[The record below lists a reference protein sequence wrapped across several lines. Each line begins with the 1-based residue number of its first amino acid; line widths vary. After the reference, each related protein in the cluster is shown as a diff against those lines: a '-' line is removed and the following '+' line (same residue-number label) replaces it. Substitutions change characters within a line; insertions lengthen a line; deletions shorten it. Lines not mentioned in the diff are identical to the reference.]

1 MKRAAPTI
9 LKSAEVHMTKALHDA
24 QVVVTGKIPVEPQ
37 DVARR
42 VRLMLDRLVARGRRD
57 ARVVVWKTAKAIVA
71 APVWASAAEQ
81 ALLEGRAVGV
91 YDATAREA
99 WIEDDVV
106 YATRETAQ
114 EDLR

>member
-1 MKRAAPTI
+1 
-9 LKSAEVHMTKALHDA
+9 MTERHDA
-24 QVVVTGKIPVEPQ
+24 HVVVTGKIPVEPE

-57 ARVVVWKTAKAIVA
+57 AKVVVWKTEKVILA

-81 ALLEGRAVGV
+81 ALLDGRAFGV

-99 WIEDDVV
+99 WIEEDV
-106 YATRETAQ
+106 AHAAR
-114 EDLR
+114 